1 MSAADAEGVSLSWP
15 TAHRP
20 HHSLPPHRPKMA
32 GCGSWQWDMLAPQVC
47 QDEAWKRDAHVAS
60 SACLSSDGHVF
71 FWLQV
76 AWLGWPNAGRAATLA
91 ALPWCRPGIPQ
102 RAEGRGRRTGWIG
115 LKTSCRLKI
124 RQDSQPSATYGQQAD
139 SLTLAPECPGR
150 QTSRRWLLF
159 QAVGSEPFGAD
170 LPNGD
175 GSTGRVV
182 GARGPGRTGF
192 GGESRRVREGRAWGR
207 ANRRRLSA
215 EAEPE
220 SQRLEGKKT
229 APPCRH
235 AAAQKA
241 ALGDADANAL

>member
-1 MSAADAEGVSLSWP
+1 MQRGSLYHGPPP
-15 TAHRP
+15 TP
-20 HHSLPPHRPKMA
+20 LPPTTPTQDGGVRILAMGHA
-32 GCGSWQWDMLAPQVC
+32 GTPVC
-47 QDEAWKRDAHVAS
+47 QDGAWKRDAHVAS

-102 RAEGRGRRTGWIG
+102 RAEGRGKRTGSIG

-150 QTSRRWLLF
+150 QTSRRWILF

-182 GARGPGRTGF
+182 GARGPGGRTGF

-207 ANRRRLSA
+207 ANRRR
-215 EAEPE
+215 PE
-220 SQRLEGKKT
+220 R
-229 APPCRH
+229 
-235 AAAQKA
+235 
-241 ALGDADANAL
+241 